1 MVLMPLLE
9 HAIIA
14 HEFLI
19 LPAKVPK
26 LHIIMNG
33 TQQPRRVQVKFSLI
47 IDLER
52 FNLLLFQYQ
61 KLVNVLIHV
70 LIQFINLVIICYLKW
85 TS

>member
-9 HAIIA
+9 HTIIA

-61 KLVNVLIHV
+61 KLVNVLIYV